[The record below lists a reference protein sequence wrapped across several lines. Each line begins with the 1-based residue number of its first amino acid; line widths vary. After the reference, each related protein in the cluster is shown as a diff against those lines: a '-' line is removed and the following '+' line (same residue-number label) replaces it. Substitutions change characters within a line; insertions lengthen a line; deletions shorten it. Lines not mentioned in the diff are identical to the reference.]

1 MRKGHFTPVS
11 PTQKRGVRY
20 EDLACA
26 HVQQAGLRLL
36 ERNYQSRF
44 GELDLICLDRNTLVF
59 IEVRYRS
66 SSTHGLPVETVSLA
80 KQRRIINT
88 AKVYLQR
95 KKLFG
100 QMPCRFDVIGVDVA
114 QGQPAFHWIRNAF
127 Q

>member
-1 MRKGHFTPVS
+1 MEKGQFRPVS
-11 PTQKRGVRY
+11 PTQQRGVRY
-20 EDLACA
+20 EELACA

-36 ERNYQSRF
+36 DRNYQSRF
-44 GELDLICLDRNTLVF
+44 GELDLVCLDGNTLVF
-59 IEVRYRS
+59 IEVRYRRS
-66 SSTHGLPVETVSLA
+66 QTHGLAAETVSLA

-100 QMPCRFDVIGVDVA
+100 QIPCRFDVIGVDLA